1 MPIAHRSAL
10 LCALT
15 IFILGCHHYRGVPS
29 RDSSGQFS
37 VEVLLPGDGT
47 AEQARLPIGGTLRT
61 GDRFSLRLSVIVPL
75 YLSVVQQSA
84 SGQSTTLH
92 PQPGAAP
99 TVISVGTPLLLP
111 AIGTF
116 QLDERVGRET
126 IWVVASTAGLSEET
140 VREEIA
146 RAAATVTTEREPPPT
161 SSTTGGRPGEVLWGG
176 LEPRGVGVVRFRM
189 AHQ

>member
-1 MPIAHRSAL
+1 MSIACRSAL
-10 LCALT
+10 LLVLT
-15 IFILGCHHYRGVPS
+15 ILFLGCHHRGAPS
-29 RDSSGQFS
+29 RASSGQFS
-37 VEVLLPGDGT
+37 VELLLPGDGT

-61 GDRFSLRLSVIVPL
+61 GDRFSLRISVVLPL
-75 YLSVVQQSA
+75 YLAVVQQSA
-84 SGQSTTLH
+84 SGESTPLY

-99 TVISVGTPLLLP
+99 AITAVGTPLLLP
-111 AIGTF
+111 TVGTF

-126 IWVVASTAGLSEET
+126 IWVVASTARLPEET

-161 SSTTGGRPGEVLWGG
+161 SSTTSGRPGEVLWGG
-176 LEPRGVGVVRFRM
+176 LEPRGVGVVRFRI